1 MKARRG
7 GPTLLD
13 GKIAYERFPEVRF
26 YPRSPDPGRNSV
38 SLTHNRLPIPLID
51 QVMKT
56 RSSKKQIVMKS
67 DGPTKI
73 NVADAAQKIT

>member
-38 SLTHNRLPIPLID
+38 SLTHNRLPSLLID
-51 QVMKT
+51 QVMET
-56 RSSKKQIVMKS
+56 RSSENQIVMRIG
-67 DGPTKI
+67 GPMKI
-73 NVADAAQKIT
+73 NVADAAQKVT